1 MDRLLRRGLQVMAA
15 QLALLSAAIHLAWG
29 LPRFT
34 AYAHPAA
41 INLYLSTGVAPD
53 PRPFLFIAM
62 GLAILGGMLAF
73 RRGRLAPRT
82 VYLGGI
88 ALMAGAIGGWA
99 LWHATGHGTQILGPT
114 LSGGAGHTHD
124 SAGVVATLVEHLLE
138 LPLETGSKLAEA
150 MTLVILAVLLR
161 AGPTGQAEAAASEES
176 ATAETA
182 DD

>member
-1 MDRLLRRGLQVMAA
+1 MDRMLRRGLQVMAA

-41 INLYLSTGVAPD
+41 INLYLSTAVAPD

-62 GLAILGGMLAF
+62 GLAILGGMFAF
-73 RRGRLAPRT
+73 RRGWLAPRT

-88 ALMAGAIGGWA
+88 TLMAATIGGWA

-114 LSGGAGHTHD
+114 LSGGAGHTHEGG
-124 SAGVVATLVEHLLE
+124 GVVATLVEHLLE
-138 LPLETGSKLAEA
+138 LPLETGSKMAEA
-150 MTLVILAVLLR
+150 MTLIILAVLLR
-161 AGPTGQAEAAASEES
+161 AESTGQADSGASEGT
-176 ATAETA
+176 APAETA